1 MYGNYYDYSEDYL
14 IHHGVKGMKWGVR
27 RYQNKDGS
35 LTPAGKKRALK
46 DDYKNLGASRS
57 LRRTHG
63 YYESRD
69 AKTLN
74 KAEKALNRLNNDEY
88 NPKYTS
94 KQRAKDYNTA
104 IRNLQRLRDQNITDI
119 YADEDKARF
128 NNSKVLR
135 LEDKKL
141 TEKRIAKAEKYVTDN
156 KLMVLRAKEANERY
170 SKYDSQIKQLVD
182 KMAKDDRLVYTTK
195 KTTTAST
202 MSSAPSAAY
211 YIGSNGSYGVG
222 TTATTYSTKGT
233 GYTVREKTESRSK
246 SKKYNDPD
254 RKRNYTTR
262 VIRTDTT
269 YV

>member
-1 MYGNYYDYSEDYL
+1 MESIYNDDYL
-14 IHHGVKGMKWGVR
+14 AHYGIKGMKWGVR

-46 DDYKNLGASRS
+46 DEYKNQGASRN
-57 LRRTHG
+57 LRSTHG

-74 KAEKALNRLNNDEY
+74 KAEKALNRLNDGEN
-88 NPKYTS
+88 NAKYTN

-104 IRNLQRLRDQNITDI
+104 IRNLQRLRDQSITDT

-128 NNSKVLR
+128 NHSKILR
-135 LEDKKL
+135 LEDKGL
-141 TEKRIAKAEKYVTDN
+141 TEKRIAKAEKYLTDN
-156 KLMVLRAKEANERY
+156 KLMAIRAKEANERY

-182 KMAKDDRLVYTTK
+182 KMAKDDSLVYTTK
-195 KTTTAST
+195 KITTAST

-211 YIGSNGSYGVG
+211 YIGNNGSFGVG
-222 TTATTYSTKGT
+222 ATETTYSTKGT
-233 GYTVREKTESRSK
+233 GYTVRAKTNSRSK
-246 SKKYNDPD
+246 SKKYNDPN